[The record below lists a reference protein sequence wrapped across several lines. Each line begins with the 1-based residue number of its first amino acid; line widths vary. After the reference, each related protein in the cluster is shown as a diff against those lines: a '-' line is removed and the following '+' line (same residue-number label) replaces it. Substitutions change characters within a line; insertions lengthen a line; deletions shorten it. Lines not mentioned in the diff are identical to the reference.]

1 MLVTSLRIY
10 PVKSLGGMD
19 VEHAAVEPWGLARD
33 RRWCLLDA
41 TGTTITARE
50 VHHLLGLRAQPLGDD
65 SIRIT
70 DQVGHSIVVA
80 APADT
85 SAEPIEHERLG
96 VVHCA
101 ASEANDW
108 LTARVGRATTLVWQ
122 PDPTSRPIA
131 ENRGGLP
138 GEHLSLAD
146 AGPLLLVSEAS
157 LAQLDRW
164 IAEEASL
171 PDVAGLNP
179 RDVSGGSA
187 AHPEPLNVVRFR
199 PNVVIDGNEPFT
211 EDDWSRVRIGEITF
225 RKTMICD
232 RCVMPTIDPDTLAG
246 GKEPTR
252 TLARHRHW
260 DRKTWFGIRLVPLG
274 TGRLRVGDAVQP
286 RPVSR

>member
-1 MLVTSLRIY
+1 MRVTSLRIY

-19 VEHAAVEPWGLARD
+19 VERAAVEPWGLARD
-33 RRWCLLDA
+33 RRWCLLDVA
-41 TGTTITARE
+41 GTRITARE
-50 VHHLLGLRAQPLGDD
+50 VHHLLGLRAEPVDID
-65 SIRIT
+65 TIRIT
-70 DQVGHSIVVA
+70 DQDGASILVT

-85 SAEPIEHERLG
+85 GAEPIEHERLG
-96 VVHCA
+96 VVRCA
-101 ASEANDW
+101 AAETNDW

-146 AGPLLLVSEAS
+146 AGPLLLVSLAS
-157 LAQLDRW
+157 LTQLDRW
-164 IAEEASL
+164 IAEEAEL
-171 PDVAGLNP
+171 PDAAGLNP
-179 RDVSGGSA
+179 RDVSGGLA

-199 PNVVIDGNEPFT
+199 PNVVIDGDEPFA
-211 EDDWSRVRIGEITF
+211 EDGWSSVRIGEVAF

-252 TLARHRHW
+252 TLARHRRW

-274 TGRLRVGDAVQP
+274 PGTLNVGDAVE
-286 RPVSR
+286 V

>member
-1 MLVTSLRIY
+1 MRVTSLRIY

-19 VEHAAVEPWGLARD
+19 VGHAEVEPWGLARD

-41 TGTTITARE
+41 AGTRITARE
-50 VHHLLGLRAQPLGDD
+50 VHHLLGLRAEPVRDD
-65 SIRIT
+65 GICIT
-70 DQVGHSIVVA
+70 DQAGASILVA
-80 APADT
+80 APGDT
-85 SAEPIEHERLG
+85 GAEPIEHERLG
-96 VVHCA
+96 VVRCA
-101 ASEANDW
+101 AVEANDW
-108 LTARVGRATTLVWQ
+108 LTARVGRPTTLVWQ

-146 AGPLLLVSEAS
+146 AGPLLLVSRAS
-157 LAQLDRW
+157 LTQLDRW
-164 IAEEASL
+164 IAEEAAL

-179 RDVSGGSA
+179 RDVSGGVA

-199 PNVVIDGNEPFT
+199 PNVVIDGDEPFA
-211 EDDWSRVRIGEITF
+211 EDGWSSVRIGEVAF

-252 TLARHRHW
+252 TLARHRRW

-274 TGRLRVGDAVQP
+274 PGTLNVGDAVE
-286 RPVSR
+286 V